1 MGEEY
6 QIKRWQGEGNLNPRF
21 LSTKKRKWSER
32 KIPKKKWP
40 VDGGRRGNRW
50 GIKSALLRDCRRAG
64 FFFLPSSDEEKGEKI
79 YKNWIFSPLH
89 FKAPPHPTAP
99 SLTIF
104 LISIDLPVSSFFSS
118 SAFEV
123 EGSSSRLNDFP
134 RQYAKKKYFNFDF
147 PFLKERPS
155 RISWF
160 QRLFDRRN
168 KIFWEENEANGYAL
182 IGKKFSQSMTH
193 LHMRC
198 AHFYL
203 WIDQRDSALF

>member
-1 MGEEY
+1 MADVVAIDEES
-6 QIKRWQGEGNLNPRF
+6 NLLCFGTVVERDFFLAFLRRRKGGKNIQELNFFSLAFQSSSPSDCSVADNISHFNWPARF
-21 LSTKKRKWSER
+21 FL
-32 KIPKKKWP
+32 
-40 VDGGRRGNRW
+40 
-50 GIKSALLRDCRRAG
+50 
-64 FFFLPSSDEEKGEKI
+64 FFFFCFWSGRQQQQIEWFPSPICK
-79 YKNWIFSPLH
+79 
-89 FKAPPHPTAP
+89 
-99 SLTIF
+99 
-104 LISIDLPVSSFFSS
+104 
-118 SAFEV
+118 
-123 EGSSSRLNDFP
+123 
-134 RQYAKKKYFNFDF
+134 KKKYFNFDF

>member
-1 MGEEY
+1 MADVVAIDEES
-6 QIKRWQGEGNLNPRF
+6 NLLCF
-21 LSTKKRKWSER
+21 GTVVER
-32 KIPKKKWP
+32 
-40 VDGGRRGNRW
+40 D
-50 GIKSALLRDCRRAG
+50 
-64 FFFLPSSDEEKGEKI
+64 FFFLPSSDGEKGEKI